1 MKTIRDLENTI
12 MTSKQP
18 DHALRRILIFLKPD
32 LIILLI
38 FTLLLSALG
47 FVYGHHLHLIEGS
60 VFYALGSFIT
70 IELVY
75 LFYRAPRFLNGHPQE
90 KKKVWLNSLK
100 IARDWVPFV
109 FLIGVYES
117 LRDYTA
123 LIRPDS
129 IDSILYQIDNSIF
142 GIEPSVW
149 ISKFAHPFL
158 TDYFAFFY
166 TLYLALPLSLLLWT
180 SLKDRRE
187 DFRELSMSITIVL
200 YVGFIFYCIF
210 PAGPPR
216 NFAPLLSQF
225 DPAQLPSLGFFHWS
239 QQRMDAMTSAPT
251 RSSFPSLHC
260 ALSCLAL
267 LYSIRFSN
275 LWSRHPRTLVWV
287 YLIPVVSLWTATV
300 YLRHHW
306 IPDIV
311 AGILLAVCTYFIS
324 PRIRKIFEE
333 YQNGNA

>member
-1 MKTIRDLENTI
+1 MNPLRKNHT
-12 MTSKQP
+12 
-18 DHALRRILIFLKPD
+18 LRRILIFLQPD

-38 FTLLLSALG
+38 FTTLLSALG
-47 FVYGHHLHLIEGS
+47 FIYGHHLHLVEGS
-60 VFYALGSFIT
+60 VFYALGSFLA
-70 IELVY
+70 IELIY
-75 LFYRAPRFLNGHPQE
+75 LLYRAPKFLKGHPGE
-90 KKKVWLNSLK
+90 RKIVWLNSLA

-109 FLIGVYES
+109 VLIGVYET

-129 IDSILYQIDNSIF
+129 IDHILYRIDQAIF

-149 ISKFAHPFL
+149 IQRFAHPFL
-158 TDYFAFFY
+158 TDYLAIFY
-166 TLYLALPLSLLLWT
+166 TLYLALPLTFLLWT
-180 SLKDRRE
+180 SLKDRRD

-200 YVGFIFYCIF
+200 YVGFILYCIF

-216 NFAPLLSQF
+216 HFAPLLSQF

-239 QQRMDAMTSAPT
+239 QRQMDSMTSVPT

-267 LYSIRFSN
+267 LYSIRFGN
-275 LWSRHPRTLVWV
+275 LWSRHPRALVWV
-287 YLIPVVSLWTATV
+287 YLVPVVSLWTATV

-311 AGILLAVCTYFIS
+311 AGILLAICTYFLS
-324 PRIRKIFEE
+324 PRIRKKFKE
-333 YQNGNA
+333 YQKDN